1 MPTKER
7 TDHGPPEVAADLDA
21 GREVL
26 RPQAAHP
33 IHLPQH
39 GASCQVV
46 EHGEN
51 SSLVAAGA
59 LHDDKRI
66 CRDCARAEGSAVER
80 RAQR

>member
-7 TDHGPPEVAADLDA
+7 TEHERPEVAGDLAPD
-21 GREVL
+21 REVL

-33 IHLPQH
+33 IHLPDTD
-39 GASCQVV
+39 CQVV

-51 SSLVAAGA
+51 NSLVAAGA
-59 LHDDKRI
+59 LHDDKRL
-66 CRDCARAEGSAVER
+66 CRDCARAEASAVER

>member
-7 TDHGPPEVAADLDA
+7 TDHGPPEVAGDLAPD
-21 GREVL
+21 REVL

-33 IHLPQH
+33 IHIPD
-39 GASCQVV
+39 SDCQVV

-51 SSLVAAGA
+51 NSLVAAGA

-66 CRDCARAEGSAVER
+66 CRDCARAER
-80 RAQR
+80 RVQR

>member
-1 MPTKER
+1 MPRQQRPEH
-7 TDHGPPEVAADLDA
+7 DPPEVAGDLADD
-21 GREVL
+21 REVL

-51 SSLVAAGA
+51 NSLVAAGA
-59 LHDDKRI
+59 LHDDKRL
-66 CRDCARAEGSAVER
+66 CRDCARAER
-80 RAQR
+80 RVQR

>member
-1 MPTKER
+1 MPSKER
-7 TDHGPPEVAADLDA
+7 TEHDPPEVAADLDA

-33 IHLPQH
+33 IHLPDTD
-39 GASCQVV
+39 CQVV

-51 SSLVAAGA
+51 NSLVAAGA
-59 LHDDKRI
+59 LHDDKRL
-66 CRDCARAEGSAVER
+66 CRDCARAEASAVER